1 MGDPKIHDWQALL
14 QTLIINGGINMND
27 RFPPVAKVGILAGHF
42 LRELASAGG
51 KPVCLAIC
59 DRHGILCHFERMDGA
74 PARCVAIACAKACT
88 SAVMECSTSAF
99 HARLRDEKLEIGEF
113 RDSRL
118 TSIAG
123 GVPLLVNGNSA
134 GGIGVSGRKI
144 EEDEELASQFAQML
158 TQKLFSQAPE
168 PVKMSSDSKDAT
180 DPDKQ

>member
-1 MGDPKIHDWQALL
+1 MIAS
-14 QTLIINGGINMND
+14 
-27 RFPPVAKVGILAGHF
+27 PVPKVGILAGHF

-74 PARCVAIACAKACT
+74 PANASPLLAPRHARPQSWNVH
-88 SAVMECSTSAF
+88 SAF

-158 TQKLFSQAPE
+158 TSEVVYCFKLDLTMAPF
-168 PVKMSSDSKDAT
+168 
-180 DPDKQ
+180 

>member
-1 MGDPKIHDWQALL
+1 MPLK
-14 QTLIINGGINMND
+14 
-27 RFPPVAKVGILAGHF
+27 
-42 LRELASAGG
+42 
-51 KPVCLAIC
+51 
-59 DRHGILCHFERMDGA
+59 
-74 PARCVAIACAKACT
+74 
-88 SAVMECSTSAF
+88 
-99 HARLRDEKLEIGEF
+99 DEKLEIGEF

>member
-1 MGDPKIHDWQALL
+1 
-14 QTLIINGGINMND
+14 MND

-99 HARLRDEKLEIGEF
+99 HARLRDEKLEI
-113 RDSRL
+113 
-118 TSIAG
+118 AG

-158 TQKLFSQAPE
+158 TQKLFSQATE